1 MYTCALIRPFPPL
14 LRVLTVVTFLSCCER
29 IRVMASGPGHIT
41 KVCIAFGLSPRC
53 RGDKNSKSYLLFEA
67 LFQSQLKGIVTFTT
81 HQKPWAAP
89 HEISRRARVEGAGS
103 RDNHAH
109 GASMRRQ
116 GARTGKNVRLPSAR
130 RPCDSRVHN
139 DSRRVS
145 GTTALASTEAARW
158 QRTSLRTALWQVVL
172 KRMS

>member
-1 MYTCALIRPFPPL
+1 M
-14 LRVLTVVTFLSCCER
+14 
-29 IRVMASGPGHIT
+29 

-89 HEISRRARVEGAGS
+89 HEISRWARARVEGAGS

-109 GASMRRQ
+109 GASTRRQ
-116 GARTGKNVRLPSAR
+116 GARTGQNVRLPSAR
-130 RPCDSRVHN
+130 RPCESRVHN

-158 QRTSLRTALWQVVL
+158 QSAGPNGRASIICAVHVQHSGTLCHAHNQNRLIVTVRPSDVPARSQCVTLNL
-172 KRMS
+172 KP